1 MNRKGY
7 ETVFIVNPTLKDE
20 EVKSVIDKFTDLI
33 NKEGKVNKVEDL
45 GIKKLAYELKN
56 QKEGHYV
63 VMEFQS
69 QPEFIRELERVY
81 RITDDIMKFIVIAR
95 EQEMEQDYEEENA
108 EDYTEEDSEEM

>member
-7 ETVFIVNPTLKDE
+7 ETVVIVNPTLKDE

-33 NKEGKVNKVEDL
+33 NKEGKVYKAEDL
-45 GIKKLAYELKN
+45 GIKKLAYEIKN

-63 VMEFQS
+63 LLEFES
-69 QPEFIRELERVY
+69 QPEFVHELERVY
-81 RITDDIMKFIVIAR
+81 RITDEIMKFIVIGKELEY
-95 EQEMEQDYEEENA
+95 EQNNEEENA